1 VGGRKGKNAGRD
13 AGATEGGRIGRGKRR
28 WQVKSGDVKSPYE
41 GGELFG
47 DEEFGEAEF
56 VVEGG

>member
-1 VGGRKGKNAGRD
+1 MPAGSRRYKG
-13 AGATEGGRIGRGKRR
+13 
-28 WQVKSGDVKSPYE
+28 